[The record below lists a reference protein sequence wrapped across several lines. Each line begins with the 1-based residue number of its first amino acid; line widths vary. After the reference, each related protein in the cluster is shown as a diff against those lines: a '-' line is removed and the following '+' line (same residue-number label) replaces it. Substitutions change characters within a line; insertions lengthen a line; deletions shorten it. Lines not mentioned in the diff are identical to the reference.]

1 MLSDGPLM
9 IIIFIITIMIIALQQ
24 YEPHRSSR
32 RETSPWR
39 GTRMPPTAPPTAAL
53 PAPPSRD
60 GQNEDTFALGFDRHT
75 TWHSTGPSACADMAC
90 PFAPFPSSR
99 QKVKTDAFALRFDCR
114 SAVHQ
119 SRSGVVLQCTRIPC
133 TTVPL
138 HYTSPDMAC
147 ACTQARARRRR
158 RPAKVT
164 CVSVGRCRKLGSLL
178 YAYTFACSYTYNT

>member
-1 MLSDGPLM
+1 MNRTTPVAM
-9 IIIFIITIMIIALQQ
+9 KQALGEEQ
-24 YEPHRSSR
+24 ESR
-32 RETSPWR
+32 RRRRRLPPSPQR
-39 GTRMPPTAPPTAAL
+39 RAEMGKKRILLHSVSTATQHGLAQARL
-53 PAPPSRD
+53 PALTRLAHSRRF
-60 GQNEDTFALGFDRHT
+60 QVLEK
-75 TWHSTGPSACADMAC
+75 
-90 PFAPFPSSR
+90 
-99 QKVKTDAFALRFDCR
+99 KVKTDAFALRFDCR
-114 SAVHQ
+114 SAVHK